1 MMGLKRWRLF
11 PRSLRQLV
19 ILAFTLVLLPL
30 LLLAYQ
36 AWQSLDHLSEQ
47 AADINRTTLAD
58 SRRIE
63 SMSSVAL
70 EMERSYRQY
79 CVLDDETLV
88 NLYQNQRKQYIQI
101 LSVRAGMLPN
111 QAYYLRLSQLLDHLA
126 RIQCENSG
134 PNAEAS
140 AALSEFSHAN
150 TDMVQAIRSN
160 IFLRG
165 QQLQQAIAERGRFFG
180 WQALLLFLFSL
191 ILVMLFTRM
200 IIGPV
205 KIVEQMINRLGQ
217 GRPLDDRVVF
227 TGPREIQSLAQRILW
242 LNERLS
248 WLESQRHEFLRH
260 ISHELKTP
268 LASLREGTAL
278 LADEVAGPL
287 TADQKEVVTILDSS
301 SRHLQQLIEQL
312 LDYNRKLADSSA
324 EYEDIALRDMV
335 DAVIVAHSLPA
346 RSKNIRTE
354 VELTCERC
362 RTQPELLMRVLDN
375 LYSNAVHYGEESGT
389 IWIRSRQAAGRVLL
403 DVANSGKPIPSAEQ
417 SMIFEPFFQGRIQR
431 KGAVKGSGLG
441 LSIAR
446 DCVRRMNGELSL
458 VTVDYAGVCFRIDLP
473 LTAEN
478 G

>member
-1 MMGLKRWRLF
+1 MKTWRPF

-36 AWQSLDHLSEQ
+36 AWQSLDNLSEQ
-47 AADINRTTLAD
+47 AADINRTTLSDA
-58 SRRIE
+58 RRIE
-63 SMSSVAL
+63 SMGSVAL

-88 NLYQNQRKQYIQI
+88 TLYQNQRRQYAQI
-101 LSVRAGMLPN
+101 LNVRAGALPD
-111 QAYYLRLSQLLDHLA
+111 QRYYQRLTQLLDQLA
-126 RIQCENSG
+126 GIQCENSG
-134 PNAEAS
+134 PSARAS
-140 AALSEFSHAN
+140 ALLRDFSHAN
-150 TDMVQAIRSN
+150 SDMVQATRNN
-160 IFLRG
+160 IFARG

-180 WQALLLFLFSL
+180 WQALLLFMFSL
-191 ILVMLFTRM
+191 LLVILFTRM

-205 KIVEQMINRLGQ
+205 KMVEKMINRLGR
-217 GRPLDDRVVF
+217 GRPLDDRVSF

-287 TADQKEVVTILDSS
+287 TPDQQDVVAILDSS
-301 SRHLQQLIEQL
+301 SRHLQLLIEQL
-312 LDYNRKLADSSA
+312 LDYNRKLADSPA
-324 EYEDIALRDMV
+324 EYEDIALREMIDR
-335 DAVIVAHSLPA
+335 VITAHSLPA
-346 RSKNIRTE
+346 RSKDIHTL
-354 VELTCERC
+354 VELACGRV
-362 RTQPELLMRVLDN
+362 RAQPVLLMRVLDN
-375 LYSNAVHYGEESGT
+375 LYSNAVHYGPESGK
-389 IWIRSRQAAGRVLL
+389 IWIRSRQESGCLVLE
-403 DVANSGKPIPSAEQ
+403 VANSGEPIPPAEQ
-417 SMIFEPFFQGRIQR
+417 TMIFEPFYQGRIQR

-446 DCVRRMNGELSL
+446 DCIRRMNGELNL
-458 VTVDYAGVCFRIDLP
+458 VTVDYAGVCFRIELP

-478 G
+478 E